1 MFAMILVSFEGGTCV
16 DVRMEIELFL
26 LSSMPR
32 CDVYLVIICGFAVVV
47 KNKNLNLIKRAAK
60 LSCNEWILSQ
70 KCTSLRIHSPIFFL
84 LVV

>member
-26 LSSMPR
+26 LFSMTR

-47 KNKNLNLIKRAAK
+47 KNKNKKNIIKKSPK

-70 KCTSLRIHSPIFFL
+70 KCTSLRIHSPSFSF
-84 LVV
+84 